1 MIFSL
6 SQFIGCFFNDVGHIM
21 TFPLTHD
28 NVKSFSNFLISFNV
42 CKILKLL
49 TKAVILLKTCDD
61 INKVFWKI
69 LLPLIEKVI
78 SYIRV
83 FDIQL
88 SLHEAFFKQLD
99 LIIIQF
105 CIINFLHQIQ
115 EKLLEDPK
123 SANNEAAIMVV
134 YYVRWTIFI
143 FFRVFK
149 HVSKS
154 LIFNNC

>member
-1 MIFSL
+1 LIFSL
-6 SQFIGCFFNDVGHIM
+6 SQFIGCFFNDVDLISK
-21 TFPLTHD
+21 FSLTHD
-28 NVKSFSNFLISFNV
+28 NCKSLRKWHLTFRNV
-42 CKILKLL
+42 CKSLKLF
-49 TKAVILLKTCDD
+49 TEAVILLKTCEDMT
-61 INKVFWKI
+61 KKEFWKI

-88 SLHEAFFKQLD
+88 SLHEGFFKQLD
-99 LIIIQF
+99 LSIKF
-105 CIINFLHQIQ
+105 CIINLIHQIQ

-154 LIFNNC
+154 LI